1 MTAGTLLLAEATK
14 RQRAATRRRRAV
26 RCPVRPLPSDARC
39 DVMPAS
45 HRGYRPRSA
54 AHAPRPILAASLSA
68 SAFGRGASCPQ
79 VDPHARKPPH
89 PVAPHASSPALLL
102 LAQAARPKTPAS
114 FPASPRIFASAGP
127 QFCASHDSSQLAQSA
142 PPVPRAFCLPFAAR
156 ISGKL
161 NFFSGLGVVSVSL
174 TGGISL
180 LEMDAIYIA
189 IKEASIPGILGIAT
203 LLSLKTSQPLIHTFI
218 FNDKVFDVCR
228 INRALETNNCQAKFD
243 QLLINASWIL
253 AGSFFLSS
261 LLNYLLAII
270 LLTAE
275 PGTVSFNQQLGKMTA
290 LSFPVIALPA
300 MTVMMGNIFYLFRG
314 IKKLT
319 GLDLES
325 IVKQK

>member
-1 MTAGTLLLAEATK
+1 MTSQQPEMSDTKAPLKEESLLLNLLCNIVLPTLILTK
-14 RQRAATRRRRAV
+14 
-26 RCPVRPLPSDARC
+26 LSSDNYLGIKLAII
-39 DVMPAS
+39 VAL
-45 HRGYRPRSA
+45 A
-54 AHAPRPILAASLSA
+54 FPIIY
-68 SAFGRGASCPQ
+68 G
-79 VDPHARKPPH
+79 
-89 PVAPHASSPALLL
+89 
-102 LAQAARPKTPAS
+102 
-114 FPASPRIFASAGP
+114 
-127 QFCASHDSSQLAQSA
+127 SHDFIT
-142 PPVPRAFCLPFAAR
+142 R
-156 ISGKL
+156 GKL

-218 FNDKVFDVCR
+218 LNDKVFDVVR
-228 INRALETNNCQAKFD
+228 INQALKANNCEAKFD

-261 LLNYLLAII
+261 LLNYLLAIL

-300 MTVMMGNIFYLFRG
+300 MTVMMANIFYLFRG

-319 GLDLES
+319 GLDLEN

>member
-1 MTAGTLLLAEATK
+1 MTNQQPKIAPDSSAPKEESLLLNLVCNIILPTLILTK
-14 RQRAATRRRRAV
+14 FSGENYLGIKLAIIIALAFPLIYGLHDFITR
-26 RCPVRPLPSDARC
+26 
-39 DVMPAS
+39 
-45 HRGYRPRSA
+45 
-54 AHAPRPILAASLSA
+54 
-68 SAFGRGASCPQ
+68 
-79 VDPHARKPPH
+79 
-89 PVAPHASSPALLL
+89 
-102 LAQAARPKTPAS
+102 
-114 FPASPRIFASAGP
+114 
-127 QFCASHDSSQLAQSA
+127 
-142 PPVPRAFCLPFAAR
+142 
-156 ISGKL
+156 GKL

-189 IKEASIPGILGIAT
+189 IKEASIPGVLGIAT
-203 LLSLKTSQPLIHTFI
+203 LISLRTSQPLIHTFLL
-218 FNDKVFDVCR
+218 NDKVFDVSR
-228 INRALETNNCQAKFD
+228 INQALETNNCQAKFD

-261 LLNYLLAII
+261 LLNYLLAVII
-270 LLTAE
+270 LTAD
-275 PGTVSFNQQLGKMTA
+275 PGTVSFNEQLGKMTA